1 MVWFVFAEEA
11 EDDDDPEYN
20 FLDDLDEPDLEDY
33 RTDRAVQIT
42 SRCRGPGAGLVN
54 VDSGPLSADFS
65 FCFSEKEVNELLD
78 ELFDT
83 VSRLCVS
90 LLRPLLTRWE
100 MNKQQKIILIK
111 SDFVTVAGT

>member
-1 MVWFVFAEEA
+1 MAQTFAAVHEHTNRHGRGTDFRFHVCFIPADWFVFAEEA

-54 VDSGPLSADFS
+54 VDSGPSALIFLSVFQ
-65 FCFSEKEVNELLD
+65 
-78 ELFDT
+78 
-83 VSRLCVS
+83 R
-90 LLRPLLTRWE
+90 RR
-100 MNKQQKIILIK
+100 
-111 SDFVTVAGT
+111 